1 MKIIDILNSKKTV
14 ISFEFFPPKTEKG
27 ELELFDN
34 ILSLKKLKP
43 DFVSVTYGAG
53 GSTREKTNEL
63 AVKISKEDINVMI
76 HTTSIMHTKNQMK
89 EMIRTYKDEGIDNLL
104 ALRGD
109 SPQGMNLDYSKQEM
123 VHAVDLINLIKSE
136 FGSHFSIGGAAFPE
150 GHLESK
156 DKEKEMEYFKLKQ
169 DTGMEFAITQLF
181 FDNSYYYDF
190 LDRTEKKGVNIP
202 IIPGIMPITNYQQK
216 EKFIAMCGATV
227 PKELIEKLERVK
239 ENREESEKI
248 GIEYAV
254 KQCEDLMKNGVKGL
268 HFYTLNKSKA
278 TIKIYENLK

>member
-76 HTTSIMHTKNQMK
+76 HTTSIIHTKNQMK
-89 EMIRTYKDEGIDNLL
+89 EMIRTYKDEGIVNLL

-109 SPQGMNLDYSKQEM
+109 SPQGINLDYSKQEM
-123 VHAVDLINLIKSE
+123 VHASDLINLIKSE

-156 DKEKEMEYFKLKQ
+156 NKEKEMEYFKLKQ
-169 DTGMEFAITQLF
+169 DAGMEFAITQLF

-190 LDRTEKKGVNIP
+190 LDRTEKNGVNIP
-202 IIPGIMPITNYQQK
+202 IIPGIMPITNYQQI

-227 PKELIEKLERVK
+227 PKELIEKLEKVK

-248 GIEYAV
+248 GIDYAV
-254 KQCEDLMKNGVKGL
+254 KQCEDLIKNGVKGL

>member
-109 SPQGMNLDYSKQEM
+109 SPQGINLDYSKQEM
-123 VHAVDLINLIKSE
+123 VHAADLINLIKSE

-169 DTGMEFAITQLF
+169 DAGMEFAITQLF

-202 IIPGIMPITNYQQK
+202 IIPGIMPITNYQQI

>member
-53 GSTREKTNEL
+53 GSTREKTNDL

-169 DTGMEFAITQLF
+169 DAGMEFAITQLF

-202 IIPGIMPITNYQQK
+202 IIPGIMPITNYQQI

>member
-202 IIPGIMPITNYQQK
+202 IIPGIMPITNYQQI

>member
-156 DKEKEMEYFKLKQ
+156 NKEKEMEYFKLKQ
-169 DTGMEFAITQLF
+169 DAGMEFAITQLF

-202 IIPGIMPITNYQQK
+202 IIPGIMPITNYQQI

>member
-1 MKIIDILNSKKTV
+1 MKIIDILNRKKLAV
-14 ISFEFFPPKTEKG
+14 SFEFFPPKTEQG
-27 ELELFDN
+27 EKELFEN
-34 ILSLKKLKP
+34 ILNLKKLSP
-43 DFVSVTYGAG
+43 DYVSVTYGAG
-53 GSTREKTNEL
+53 GSTRSKTNDI

-169 DTGMEFAITQLF
+169 DAGMEFAITQLF

-202 IIPGIMPITNYQQK
+202 IIPGIMPITNYQQI

>member
-89 EMIRTYKDEGIDNLL
+89 KMIKTYKDEGIDNLL

-123 VHAVDLINLIKSE
+123 VHASDLINLIKSE

-156 DKEKEMEYFKLKQ
+156 NKEKEMEYFKLKQ
-169 DTGMEFAITQLF
+169 DAGMEFAITQLF

-190 LDRTEKKGVNIP
+190 LDRTEKNGVNIP
-202 IIPGIMPITNYQQK
+202 IIPGIMPITNYQQI

-248 GIEYAV
+248 GIDYAV
-254 KQCEDLMKNGVKGL
+254 KQCEDLIKNGVKGL

>member
-169 DTGMEFAITQLF
+169 DAGMEFAITQLF

-202 IIPGIMPITNYQQK
+202 IIPGIMPITNYQQI

>member
-53 GSTREKTNEL
+53 GSTREKTNDL
-63 AVKISKEDINVMI
+63 AVKISKEEINVMI

-156 DKEKEMEYFKLKQ
+156 NKEKEMEYFKLKQ
-169 DTGMEFAITQLF
+169 DAGMEFAITQLF

-190 LDRTEKKGVNIP
+190 LDRTEKNGVNIP
-202 IIPGIMPITNYQQK
+202 IIPGIMPITNYQQI

-227 PKELIEKLERVK
+227 PKELIEKLEKVRDNK
-239 ENREESEKI
+239 EESEKI
-248 GIEYAV
+248 GIDYAI
-254 KQCEDLMKNGVKGL
+254 KQCEDLIKNGVKGL

>member
-53 GSTREKTNEL
+53 GSTREKTNDL
-63 AVKISKEDINVMI
+63 AVKISKEDMNVMI
-76 HTTSIMHTKNQMK
+76 HTTSIMHTKNQIK
-89 EMIRTYKDEGIDNLL
+89 EMIRTYRDEGIENLL

-109 SPQGMNLDYSKQEM
+109 SPQGINLDYSKQEM
-123 VHAVDLINLIKSE
+123 VHAADLINLIKSE
-136 FGSHFSIGGAAFPE
+136 FGNHFSIGGAAFPE

-156 DKEKEMEYFKLKQ
+156 DREKEMEYFKLKQ
-169 DTGMEFAITQLF
+169 DAGMEFAITQLF
-181 FDNSYYYDF
+181 FDNSYYYNF
-190 LDRTEKKGVNIP
+190 LDKTEKKGINIP
-202 IIPGIMPITNYQQK
+202 IIPGIMPVTNYQQI

-227 PKELIEKLERVK
+227 PNELIEKLEKVK
-239 ENREESEKI
+239 DNREESEKI
-248 GIEYAV
+248 GIDYSIT
-254 KQCEDLMKNGVKGL
+254 QCENLIKNGVKGL

>member
-123 VHAVDLINLIKSE
+123 VHAGDLINLIKSE

-169 DTGMEFAITQLF
+169 DAGMEFAITQLF

-202 IIPGIMPITNYQQK
+202 IIPGIMPITNYQQI

-239 ENREESEKI
+239 VNREESEKI